1 MNGRFWASV
10 CRWPATA
17 HDTAQ
22 MLPPLGPWLAGPAA
36 SQLVVEVLKF
46 IDGRRVIGH
55 AVLLSR
61 MIGRPE
67 RLRCDLGFTNRIRF
81 ADHLRERGVRMV
93 EAPINATV
101 AGGTWAI
108 EVQQPLAGGAP
119 GHPASGWMIR
129 IEGVRFEVAQGPTPM
144 VPTRFDQIV
153 ASPALVGTD
162 QNLSQTELNLRME
175 RSKLTKPT
183 LPANAQVLFRN
194 RFAQPLPVGP
204 STSPVRLARS
214 GRFLLPELAPPPR
227 PVAAAASAAA
237 AAPRPVL
244 PPRPANGPLRVVQR
258 QAAFTP
264 TGFRFD
270 DVELFGFR
278 IDLPQED
285 RSQRLLE
292 VMLDRLNF
300 HRLPHAQRPG
310 WGSQAFR
317 FRPASLS
324 VAVELLRYGRMYWG
338 EDPRPRHL
346 WPADEPYT
354 SQHELLLRIL
364 VGRVDDASVQAC
376 DPALYVP
383 AIFVDNPW
391 SKLIGRELQGFKK
404 RLASFCVDGQPLA
417 LDGFL
422 PGQTERMPLAK
433 VNRVCA
439 LDAIGGTPGKPL
451 LELELPPSAD
461 DGRPWVDLGDVVLD
475 TARDAWRSAR
485 WRQRH
490 FADEEFRREFA
501 RDVLTQ
507 RVDRLQSI
515 QVTPV
520 DLRGLPSAWIT
531 GTFGFDELQAVQP
544 DGVATLTLGDGGGD
558 CPQAW
563 GLLTSLLPGG
573 RVSLPTGDWYHA
585 RGSMRMTIGRG
596 FV

>member
-1 MNGRFWASV
+1 MNGDFWAGL
-10 CRWPATA
+10 CRWPTLPV
-17 HDTAQ
+17 DTAQ
-22 MLPPLGPWLAGPAA
+22 PLPPLGPWLAGPAA
-36 SQLVVEVLKF
+36 PQLVVEVLRLT
-46 IDGRRVIGH
+46 GGGY

-61 MIGRPE
+61 MIGRPD
-67 RLRCDLGFTNRIRF
+67 RLRCDLGFIDRIRS
-81 ADHLRERGVRMV
+81 ADHLRERGMRMI
-93 EAPINATV
+93 EAPITASADR
-101 AGGTWAI
+101 AGQWTI
-108 EVQQPLAGGAP
+108 EVHQPLAGGARD
-119 GHPASGWMIR
+119 HPAAGWTIR
-129 IEGVRFEVAQGPTPM
+129 IEGVRFDVAAPEQAT
-144 VPTRFDQIV
+144 TDWLTQFDQTV
-153 ASPALVGTD
+153 ASPALVSTD
-162 QNLSQTELNLRME
+162 RNLSQTDLHLRMV
-175 RSKLTKPT
+175 RSALTRPA
-183 LPANAQVLFRN
+183 LPAGARV
-194 RFAQPLPVGP
+194 RFQPGFARPSPAGPADQPVGA
-204 STSPVRLARS
+204 ARS
-214 GRFLLPELAPPPR
+214 GQFMLPGLAPLR
-227 PVAAAASAAA
+227 PLGATAAAAGATT
-237 AAPRPVL
+237 RPAQ
-244 PPRPANGPLRVVQR
+244 PPRPATGPLQLVQR
-258 QAAFTP
+258 PAAFTP

-285 RSQRLLE
+285 RSQQLLE
-292 VMLDRLNF
+292 AMLDRLNF
-300 HRLPHAQRPG
+300 HRLPHAQQPG

-364 VGRVDDASVQAC
+364 VGRVDDASAQAR

-391 SKLIGRELQGFKK
+391 SKLVGRELQGFKK
-404 RLASFCVDGQPLA
+404 RLASFCVDSQPLA

-422 PGQTERMPLAK
+422 PGQSERMPLAK

-439 LDAIGGTPGKPL
+439 IDAIGGHPGKPL

-461 DGRPWVDLGDVVLD
+461 DGRPWVDLGGPVLD
-475 TARDAWRSAR
+475 AAHDPWRSAR

-501 RDVLTQ
+501 RDVLAQ

-531 GTFGFDELQAVQP
+531 GTFGFDALQAVQP
-544 DGVATLTLGDGGGD
+544 DGVATLTVGDGGGD

-563 GLLTSLLPGG
+563 GLLKSLLPGG